1 MAESI
6 EWKITE
12 QTVAQK
18 LTSSDNRWHISKTQ
32 SGDADAEF
40 FLTNCDLLL
49 SPHGTG
55 KDYREC
61 FESFIADCD
70 AYINKLKAVRSEAE
84 SHMQEMIDIEKEL
97 AHAD

>member
-32 SGDADAEF
+32 SGDTDAEF

-55 KDYREC
+55 KDYWEC
-61 FESFIADCD
+61 FESFITDCD
-70 AYINKLKAVRSEAE
+70 AYINKLKAVRTEAE

-97 AHAD
+97 ADAD